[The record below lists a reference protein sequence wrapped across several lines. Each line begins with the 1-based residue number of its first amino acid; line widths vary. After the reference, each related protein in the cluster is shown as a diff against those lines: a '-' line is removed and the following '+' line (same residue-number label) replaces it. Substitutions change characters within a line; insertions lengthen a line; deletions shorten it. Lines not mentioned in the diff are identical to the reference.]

1 MATVVRTSS
10 VPVGSRVAFWT
21 ECVSEAFVSLDCR
34 AAGGH
39 EDIQGELFVQSLGSL
54 DLARVRATAQSVH
67 RTPGSIGSSGEDF
80 FLVGVQT
87 AGSCI
92 VTQEGRS
99 AVIENGAFA
108 LYDTTRPYSL
118 QLTDH
123 FEQLVLRMPRRALEA
138 HLPEAEKLTALAVGA
153 DPGAAQILV
162 KTVRMLADD
171 IEFFTPSAALAVSHG
186 LEHLIVA
193 GLGGLTSALSDSDSP
208 SRIKLIQRYIMDNI
222 RDDSLN
228 IAAIA
233 EQLHLSPS
241 SVHRAF
247 ALQGQT
253 VMGWVWQQRLE
264 GIRQE
269 LLAGSHKGTLT
280 ELSQAWGFSDSAHFS
295 RAFRRQFGQ
304 PPSSLLRPQNNRY
317 RLPELRTGWS
327 VAVGES

>member
-10 VPVGSRVAFWT
+10 VPVRSRVAFWT
-21 ECVSEAFVSLDCR
+21 QSVSEAFVSLDCR
-34 AAGGH
+34 ATEGH
-39 EDIQGELFVQSLGSL
+39 EDIQGELSVQSLGSL

-67 RTPGSIGSSGEDF
+67 RTQGSIGSSGDDF

-92 VTQEGRS
+92 VTQTGRS

-123 FEQLVLRMPRRALEA
+123 FEQLVLRMPRRVLGT
-138 HLPEAEKLTALAVGA
+138 HLPEAEGLTALAVGA
-153 DPGAAQILV
+153 DRGAAQILV

-171 IEFFTPSAALAVSHG
+171 IEFLTPTAALAVSHG

-193 GLGGLTSALSDSDSP
+193 GLGGLTSGLPDSDSR
-208 SRIKLIQRYIMDNI
+208 SRIKLIQRYILNNL

-228 IAAIA
+228 IAAISQ
-233 EQLHLSPS
+233 QLHLSPS
-241 SVHRAF
+241 SIHRAF

-264 GIRQE
+264 KIREE
-269 LLAGSHKGTLT
+269 LLNGSNRGTLS

-304 PPSSLLRPQNNRY
+304 PPSSFLRFPK
-317 RLPELRTGWS
+317 
-327 VAVGES
+327 

>member
-1 MATVVRTSS
+1 MTTVVRTSS
-10 VPVGSRVAFWT
+10 VPVRSRVAFWT
-21 ECVSEAFVSLDCR
+21 QTVSETFVSLDCR

-39 EDIQGELFVQSLGSL
+39 EDIQGELSVQSLGSL
-54 DLARVRATAQSVH
+54 DFARVRATAQSVH
-67 RTPGSIGSSGEDF
+67 RTPGSISSSGEDF
-80 FLVGVQT
+80 FMVGVQT
-87 AGSCI
+87 AGSCV
-92 VTQEGRS
+92 VTQAGRS
-99 AVIENGAFA
+99 AGIENGAFA

-123 FEQLVLRMPRRALEA
+123 FEQLVLRMPRRGFEA
-138 HLPEAEKLTALAVGA
+138 HLPQAEALTALAVGA

-171 IEFFTPSAALAVSHG
+171 IEFLTPPSALAVSHG

-193 GLGGLTSALSDSDSP
+193 GLGGLTSGIPDNDSP
-208 SRIKLIQRYIMDNI
+208 PRKKLIQRYILDNL

-228 IAAIA
+228 IAAISQ
-233 EQLHLSPS
+233 QLHLSPS
-241 SVHRAF
+241 SIHRAF

-264 GIRQE
+264 RIREE
-269 LLAGSHKGTLT
+269 LLKGSHKGTLA

-304 PPSSLLRPQNNRY
+304 PPSLLHRP
-317 RLPELRTGWS
+317 PK
-327 VAVGES
+327 

>member
-1 MATVVRTSS
+1 
-10 VPVGSRVAFWT
+10 
-21 ECVSEAFVSLDCR
+21 VSLDCR

>member
-10 VPVGSRVAFWT
+10 VPVRSRVAFWT
-21 ECVSEAFVSLDCR
+21 ERVSEAFVSLDCR
-34 AAGGH
+34 AGPGH
-39 EDIQGELFVQSLGSL
+39 DDIQGELSVQSLGSL

-67 RTPGSIGSSGEDF
+67 RTPGSIDSSGEDF

-92 VTQEGRS
+92 VTQAGRS
-99 AVIENGAFA
+99 SVIVDGAFA

-123 FEQLVLRMPRRALEA
+123 FEQLVLRLPRRGLEA
-138 HLPEAEKLTALAVGA
+138 HLPEAEGLTAMAVSA

-162 KTVRMLADD
+162 QTVRMLADD
-171 IEFFTPSAALAVSHG
+171 IGFLTPSALLAVSHG

-193 GLGGLTSALSDSDSP
+193 GLGGLTSRLPDGDSQ
-208 SRIKLIQRYIMDNI
+208 SRRKLIQRYILENL

-233 EQLHLSPS
+233 QQLHLSPS
-241 SVHRAF
+241 SIHRAF
-247 ALQGQT
+247 ADQGQT

-280 ELSQAWGFSDSAHFS
+280 ELSRAWGFSDSAHFS
-295 RAFRRQFGQ
+295 RAFRRHFGQ
-304 PPSSLLRPQNNRY
+304 PPSSLYRP
-317 RLPELRTGWS
+317 PT
-327 VAVGES
+327 